1 MEIKRT
7 VTDYLKSNMYLI
19 TENGHGLL
27 IDPCFDE
34 KLIGSLKK
42 RDIILDYII
51 LTHEHYD
58 HISGVNLWKEAFP
71 RSEVMCN
78 EVCAE
83 RIQNPRANSS
93 RYFEA
98 FCQIQTWAK
107 DQKPMSG
114 TEFVCHADRTF
125 TSGDSVIWQD
135 HKLFFKE
142 APGHSPGSTLI
153 FLDEDILFSGDS
165 LMRDHLAATR
175 FPGGST
181 KIYNEQ
187 TLPFIMSLSESITV
201 YPGHLEIFKLSECL
215 AWKSYY
221 NEKER

>member
-1 MEIKRT
+1 MEIKQT

-19 TENGHGLL
+19 TENGHALL

-34 KLIGSLKK
+34 GLINDLIKK
-42 RDIILDYII
+42 EIIIDYFL

-58 HISGVNLWKEAFP
+58 HISGVNLWKEYFP
-71 RSEVMCN
+71 KTEVICG
-78 EVCAE
+78 EICAQ
-83 RIQNPRANSS
+83 RIQNSRANSS

-107 DQKPMSG
+107 DQKQIPGS
-114 TEFVCHADRTF
+114 EFVCHADRTF
-125 TSGDSVIWQD
+125 SNGDFVIWQG

-142 APGHSPGSTLI
+142 APGHSPGSMLI
-153 FLDEDILFSGDS
+153 FLDGIILFSGDS

-175 FPGGST
+175 FPGGNT

-187 TLPFIMSLSESITV
+187 TLPFIMSLSENIKV
-201 YPGHLEIFKLSECL
+201 YPGHMEPFVLSECL
-215 AWKSYY
+215 AWEQNK
-221 NEKER
+221 KG